1 MTVLSEKKINFE
13 ESLNSLEKIISAL
26 ENGDCSL
33 DKSIELFE
41 EGMKH
46 IKDCRSALNT
56 AEIKINSLTDI
67 NEEQ

>member
-1 MTVLSEKKINFE
+1 MSEKITFE
-13 ESLNSLEKIISAL
+13 ESLNSLEKIISQL
-26 ENGDCSL
+26 ENGECTL

-46 IKDCRSALNT
+46 IKECRNALNT

-67 NEEQ
+67 IEEQ